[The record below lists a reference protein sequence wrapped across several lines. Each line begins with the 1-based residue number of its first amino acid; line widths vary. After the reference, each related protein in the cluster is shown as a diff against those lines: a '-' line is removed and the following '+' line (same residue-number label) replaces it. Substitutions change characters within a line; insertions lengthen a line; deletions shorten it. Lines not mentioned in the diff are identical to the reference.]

1 MNKAIEF
8 WKKLNKRDFFIRHF
22 VPNFVIGCLCLIWGI
37 LIGAG
42 PGNGP
47 SPSSKELSIPI
58 SNTVDLPSQI
68 TELQSSELLVFEK
81 QLSNIKT
88 DNNRIHISQAIAS
101 LNYQNKI
108 NDFLGAVVSL
118 RDKDDV
124 ETQYNN
130 LTKYTA
136 ADDYSTEGEKSSVSE
151 NLYKLIGGNSWA
163 KETKS
168 QVSKAGTSVISL
180 LTGSDNESAYYM
192 AIVPVTNQ
200 KRDFANVVYFIR
212 CDKQG
217 DIVNCVYGGT
227 IKGLENNQF
236 YKDLS
241 SLYPE
246 K

>member
-1 MNKAIEF
+1 MNKLIGF
-8 WKKLNKRDFFIRHF
+8 WKKLDKRDFLIRYF
-22 VPNFVIGCLCLIWGI
+22 TPNFIIGCICLIWGI

-42 PGNGP
+42 PTDGP
-47 SPSSKELSIPI
+47 ARSSKELTIPI

-88 DNNRIHISQAIAS
+88 DNERIDVSQAVAS

-108 NDFLGAVVSL
+108 NDFLGVVVSL
-118 RDKDDV
+118 REKDEV
-124 ETQYNN
+124 ETQYKQ

-136 ADDYSTEGEKSSVSE
+136 PDDYSSDEKSSVSE

-168 QVSKAGTSVISL
+168 QVSKAGTSVIAL
-180 LTGSDNESAYYM
+180 LTGSDNESAYYV
-192 AIVPVTNQ
+192 AIVPVTNE
-200 KRDFANVVYFIR
+200 KRDFANVVYFLR

-217 DIVNCVYGGT
+217 EIVNCVYGGT
-227 IKGLENNQF
+227 LKGLEENNF
-236 YKDLS
+236 YKALS